1 MPRVQM
7 TPTVKV
13 ALYCLGGYLVLLFIL
28 LAVRFV
34 QAFR

>member
-7 TPTVKV
+7 TRTVKI
-13 ALYCLGGYLVLLFIL
+13 ALYCLSAYLVLLFVL
-28 LAVRFV
+28 LGVRFV